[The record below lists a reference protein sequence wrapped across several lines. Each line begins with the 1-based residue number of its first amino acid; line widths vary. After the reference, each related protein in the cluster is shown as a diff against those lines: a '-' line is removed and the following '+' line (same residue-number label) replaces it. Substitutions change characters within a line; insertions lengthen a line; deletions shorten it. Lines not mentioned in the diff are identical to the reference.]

1 MNRNVE
7 RAKFDVSKVDA
18 LMKAIENT
26 YLDLGVVPD
35 DFERYSDGVTAFYAL
50 WDSIRMVMADIDK
63 LEKDIRIID
72 VVEAINRKK

>member
-1 MNRNVE
+1 MKKYRVTL
-7 RAKFDVSKVDA
+7 AKNKTVIA
-18 LMKAIENT
+18 
-26 YLDLGVVPD
+26 YLDLDVVPD